1 MCNHVFNLRFK
12 NKPFHRRVF
21 KKVFNSYFLIK
32 ENKYI
37 IEPNKNVMPFSGY
50 AYMSQCLNIKLLNYD
65 INVQLNLFYKTI
77 TKLCQLSKRLSTSH
91 ANKVHSEL

>member
-1 MCNHVFNLRFK
+1 
-12 NKPFHRRVF
+12 
-21 KKVFNSYFLIK
+21 
-32 ENKYI
+32 
-37 IEPNKNVMPFSGY
+37 MPFSGY

-91 ANKVHSEL
+91 ANKVHSELWSGIKSILTLLVMNHWNNRVPSLAAGYIIKR